1 MTDPHTSRLPGLHRR
16 SLAERRALLA
26 QRLKDGDIRPLLNGG
41 LDDALLD
48 RMVENAVGRIAVPVG
63 IAANF
68 LVNGREVLVPM
79 AVEEPS
85 VIAGASHAA
94 RLAREGGGFR
104 VRVSPSFTVAQVEL
118 RRVVHPGSRILD
130 QRDRILAAA
139 DAVQPQLVSLGGGA
153 RDLEVREQVG
163 DAHRTVVHLVVD
175 CLDAMGANMV
185 NTMAEAVAPLLEE
198 LSGGR
203 AGLRIL
209 TNLAD
214 RRLAVATC
222 AIPIDQLE
230 RPSFTGR
237 EVAEGIVAA
246 GAFAAADPWRAA
258 THNKGIFN
266 GIDPILLATGNDWR
280 AVEAGGHA
288 YAARS
293 GTYRPL
299 SGWTMEEGML
309 RGELELPMAVGVVGG
324 ASRCHPCAVK
334 CLELMNVTTAAGLSE
349 IATAAGLASNLAALL
364 ALSTEGIQAGHMRLH
379 RRRL

>member
-1 MTDPHTSRLPGLHRR
+1 MTNPHTSRLPGLHRR

-26 QRLKDGDIRPLLNGG
+26 QRLKDGDIRPLLDGG

-48 RMVENAVGRIAVPVG
+48 RMVENAVGCIAVPVG

-104 VRVSPSFTVAQVEL
+104 VRVSPSLTVAQVEL
-118 RRVVHPGSRILD
+118 RGVVHPGSRILD
-130 QRDRILAAA
+130 HRDRILAAA

-222 AIPIDQLE
+222 AIPVDQLE
-230 RPSFTGR
+230 RPSFTGP

-309 RGELELPMAVGVVGG
+309 RGALELPMAVGVVGG